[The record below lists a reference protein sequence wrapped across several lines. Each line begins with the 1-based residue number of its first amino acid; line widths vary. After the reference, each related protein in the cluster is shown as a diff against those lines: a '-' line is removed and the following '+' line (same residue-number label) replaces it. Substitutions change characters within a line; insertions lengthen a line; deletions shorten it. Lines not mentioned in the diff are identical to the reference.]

1 MKRNNLYF
9 LLSFRTIAFILI
21 VFFISLI
28 TKKDVKDISKYWTLV
43 VIGCNIITIIILSLF
58 CKKSRIKYSKLIDFK
73 KSNLKEILIIGFLI
87 VLLGIIGVY
96 FSGFIFYR
104 TIPYTPDVML
114 QQLPLYLVVFDLIL
128 LPITSTIS
136 EEGLYLGLG
145 INYLNERKL
154 TLLFYLLQHCF
165 FPMILDIKYILYRF
179 ISFIPVIMF
188 MIIYYNKKK
197 QIIPIM
203 FGHFFINFVTILQYF
218 LI

>member
-21 VFFISLI
+21 VLFISLI

-43 VIGCNIITIIILSLF
+43 VIGCNIITIIILSFF
-58 CKKSRIKYSKLIDFK
+58 CKKSKIKYLKLIDFK

-136 EEGLYLGLG
+136 EEGL
-145 INYLNERKL
+145 
-154 TLLFYLLQHCF
+154 
-165 FPMILDIKYILYRF
+165 
-179 ISFIPVIMF
+179 
-188 MIIYYNKKK
+188 
-197 QIIPIM
+197 
-203 FGHFFINFVTILQYF
+203 
-218 LI
+218 